1 MPIDEEKK
9 IWFEEAWEAWIR
21 PLTIIACI
29 GLLALAYVRDWI
41 PQPWMGSLIAVIFLG
56 IAFGVATFQSMN
68 LAKGFFRPLLATIG
82 LLGGLLLG
90 IHLWFG
96 LHPGEPSAIHE
107 FSTGDN
113 EIVEMETL
121 ANGRIE
127 IEAIPLAGIQ
137 KDGTEISFQIHV
149 THFEKLRKL
158 DGKFRLADTRPQRP
172 GERSRVRSPHLRK
185 TFAIEGIHENAT
197 ARISSIQ
204 PEGKVRLIMRTFA
217 TPLPLSWGILLLGFL
232 SFVTAF
238 IEGKQ
243 PERHTRIYLTM
254 SLLAAAFIIYLSPN
268 GFPPSEAVQAMM
280 GPMILSVIPSAVLG
294 TMMPWFFRK
303 WHNRNEV
310 EEPLPE
316 PTSPE
321 ESTASTSAEEENLI

>member
-1 MPIDEEKK
+1 MDEEKK
-9 IWFEEAWEAWIR
+9 IWLEEAWEGWIR

-41 PQPWMGSLIAVIFLG
+41 PQPWMGTVIATLFLG
-56 IAFGVATFQSMN
+56 ITFGLATVQSMN
-68 LAKGFFRPLLATIG
+68 LAKGLFRPVLATIG

-90 IHLWFG
+90 THLWFG

-113 EIVEMETL
+113 QTVELEPLT
-121 ANGRIE
+121 NGRIE
-127 IEAIPLAGIQ
+127 IEASPLTGIQ
-137 KDGTEISFQIHV
+137 KDGSEISFQIHV
-149 THFEKLRKL
+149 TQFENLRKL

-172 GERSRVRSPHLRK
+172 GERNRVRSAHLRK

-197 ARISSIQ
+197 ARVSSIE
-204 PEGKVRLIMRTFA
+204 PDGKVQLTMRIFT
-217 TPLPLSWGILLLGFL
+217 TPLPLSWGILLLGLL

-238 IEGKQ
+238 IEGRQ

-254 SLLAAAFIIYLSPN
+254 SLLAAAFIIHFSPN

-294 TMMPWFFRK
+294 TLMPWLFRK
-303 WHNRNEV
+303 WVRRNEV
-310 EEPLPE
+310 EESAPE
-316 PTSPE
+316 PLSPE
-321 ESTASTSAEEENLI
+321 TSTANITAEEENQT